1 MFNSIDEGIT
11 MKKIMTVLITIASFA
26 LIAPLAH
33 ATAGYQYG
41 PKYIQMSES
50 KTERGNSQKA
60 DQITY
65 RYGKKHFRVAPA
77 DAMQSQG
84 KVSYRYGVKYN
95 KVA

>member
-1 MFNSIDEGIT
+1 

-33 ATAGYQYG
+33 AASDQAQSSGYKYG
-41 PKYIQMSES
+41 PKYIQMNASNTEMMDS
-50 KTERGNSQKA
+50 KKA
-60 DQITY
+60 NHRTY